1 MPGKFPKFSMRRR
14 LAAHDQRSESVKQEV
29 AEASEP
35 VVATPE
41 GPDGLRLHGA
51 PSGKNRPAPLRLLQ
65 VHAKSGARYPLV
77 LGDPEVRRVR
87 GS

>member
-14 LAAHDQRSESVKQEV
+14 LAAHDQRSESVKQPV
-29 AEASEP
+29 AQASEP
-35 VVATPE
+35 VVAPE